1 MCSPPRDVSGP
12 SILPPNEDPVT
23 GTDPQAGFLPPLATQ
38 PLAKLNTT
46 TDEMLDMTVEE
57 WIRYETK
64 VQYEQFKSD
73 GQKVLE
79 AFYERAAEMRKMI
92 EAL

>member
-1 MCSPPRDVSGP
+1 MDGA
-12 SILPPNEDPVT
+12 
-23 GTDPQAGFLPPLATQ
+23 DPQVGFLPPLALE
-38 PLAKLNTT
+38 PLAKLSTT

-57 WIRYETK
+57 WIRHETK
-64 VQYEQFKSD
+64 VQYEQFKND
-73 GQKVLE
+73 GQKALE